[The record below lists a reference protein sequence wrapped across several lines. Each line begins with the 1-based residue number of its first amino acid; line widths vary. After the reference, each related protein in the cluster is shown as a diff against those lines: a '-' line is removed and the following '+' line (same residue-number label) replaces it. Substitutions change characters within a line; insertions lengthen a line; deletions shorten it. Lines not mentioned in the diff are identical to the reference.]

1 MPAARAPSAPEP
13 DAPGTPPWR
22 DRLLVLAVLLLGS
35 AASWLG
41 QHALQQAN
49 TRHAQERSQAAAQAV
64 HIQVQQAL
72 TRTLE
77 AARSAGLM
85 VETHPQLQ
93 QRDFMHYAQ
102 QLTTKLPPITL
113 FEWQPWVL
121 HSERAAL
128 EKSAREQGLDGFEIR
143 EPDPAGTGWRTAP
156 ARERYLPVLYG
167 WPEGVAPL
175 GFDLAPDTVRMGSK
189 LAAAA
194 QRRPVA
200 STSFPVIRKRH
211 DQPPV
216 TGFAIS
222 TPVFEQGG
230 AEPHLRGFMAAVVE
244 LPNLF
249 EVVTQQAQRSQ
260 FAYWV
265 FEGTSAA
272 GPLRH
277 QGGAP
282 AGTLP
287 SRSGPA
293 QALQQTLQVDVAGQP
308 WTLVLQPSAA
318 FLQGDTRLRPALALV
333 SGLLATALLALA
345 VARGFAAR
353 RAAEQARRRL
363 AEEER
368 RLSNV
373 IEGTRAATWEYD
385 FETGVSHVNE
395 HWEAISGYAPG
406 MYRPGANYQWQ
417 RDCHPDD
424 LARVKTELRRH
435 LQGETALFDVEYRH
449 HQQDGGWRWVQS
461 RGKALRRDAQG
472 RTTLMAGT
480 LMDIDARKQA
490 EFRLQELNSTLEAR
504 VAQRS
509 SELAQAMESLRDSRE
524 ALAEAQS
531 RAALNAMVAGV
542 THELSS
548 PMSNSLVCAQNLV
561 ERAAVFEAR
570 LAQGSPLRR
579 TELRDFIE
587 QVRDNADLAQRNLVR
602 AGDLMR
608 KFRQV
613 AADQASEQRRPFD
626 LAEMVQELLATL
638 SPTLQRQPHRVL
650 TDIPAGL
657 RLESYPGPL
666 GQVLINLINNALL
679 HAFPPGQS
687 GEICIGAEAQG
698 EQILLHVADNGRGMD
713 AATLAQLFKPFF
725 STRIGQGGMGLGMPI
740 VDRLVHKTLGG
751 QIAVRSTP
759 GQGTVFEIRLPR
771 VAPGANGD

>member
-13 DAPGTPPWR
+13 DTLATPLR
-22 DRLLVLAVLLLGS
+22 DRLLVLALLLLGS
-35 AASWLG
+35 TASWLG
-41 QHALQQAN
+41 QHALRQADA
-49 TRHAQERSQAAAQAV
+49 RHAQERSQAAAQTV
-64 HIQVQQAL
+64 QIQVQQAL

-102 QLTTKLPPITL
+102 QLTAQLPPITL

-121 HSERAAL
+121 HSERAAF
-128 EKSAREQGLDGFEIR
+128 EQAARAQGLEGFEIR

-156 ARERYLPVLYG
+156 AREHYLPVLYG
-167 WPEGVAPL
+167 WPAGIAPL
-175 GFDLAPDTVRMGSK
+175 GFDLAPDALRMGSK
-189 LAAAA
+189 RAAAA

-200 STSFPVIRKRH
+200 STSFPIIR
-211 DQPPV
+211 QSQAQAPV

-230 AEPHLRGFMAAVVE
+230 GAPRLRGFMAAVVE

-249 EVVTQQAQRSQ
+249 EAVTQQAQRSQ
-260 FAYWV
+260 FVYWV
-265 FEGTSAA
+265 FEGPSTE

-277 QGGAP
+277 QGGAA

-287 SRSGPA
+287 ARSGPA
-293 QALQQTLQVDVAGQP
+293 QALEQTLRVDVAGQP
-308 WTLVLQPSAA
+308 WTLLLQPSPA
-318 FLQGDTRLRPALALV
+318 FLRGDASLRPLLALA

-373 IEGTRAATWEYD
+373 IEGTRAATWEHD
-385 FETGVSHVNE
+385 FETGSTHVNE
-395 HWEAISGYAPG
+395 HWEAICGYP
-406 MYRPGANYQWQ
+406 PGAYQPATSYQWQ
-417 RDCHPDD
+417 QDCHPED
-424 LARVKTELRRH
+424 LERVKGELRRH
-435 LQGETALFDVEYRH
+435 LQGESALFDVEYRH
-449 HQQDGGWRWVQS
+449 RQQDGGWRWVQS
-461 RGKALRRDAQG
+461 RGKVLRRDAEG
-472 RTTLMAGT
+472 RATLMAGT

-490 EFRLQELNSTLEAR
+490 EFHLQELNSTLEAR

-509 SELAQAMESLRDSRE
+509 SELAQAMESLRNSRE

-561 ERAAVFEAR
+561 ERAGLFEQR
-570 LAQGSPLRR
+570 LQGTPPLRR
-579 TELRDFIE
+579 SELAEFV
-587 QVRDNADLAQRNLVR
+587 QLVRENADLAQRNLQR
-602 AGDLMR
+602 AGELMR

-638 SPTLQRQPHRVL
+638 SPTLQRQPHRVQAN
-650 TDIPAGL
+650 IPPGL

-679 HAFPPGQS
+679 HAFPPGQN
-687 GEICIGAEAQG
+687 GEVLLSAEAQG
-698 EQILLHVADNGRGMD
+698 EQILLRVADNGRGMD
-713 AATLAQLFKPFF
+713 AATLEQLFKPFF

-751 QIAVRSTP
+751 QIVVRSQP
-759 GQGTVFEIRLPR
+759 GQGTVFEISLPR
-771 VAPGANGD
+771 VAPSTATE